1 MIRNL
6 EAFTGGGGPRML
18 PVDNTRRSP
27 LVTALN
33 QTLFSVILMA
43 QFIHRETD
51 MRATLSRQKGNIA
64 HKDILLHAHAILSR
78 EEKLATP

>member
-1 MIRNL
+1 
-6 EAFTGGGGPRML
+6 
-18 PVDNTRRSP
+18 
-27 LVTALN
+27 
-33 QTLFSVILMA
+33 
-43 QFIHRETD
+43 